1 MLSVNIYS
9 QSIYYWQRKFFS
21 IYFPTFQRTDRQINK
36 TPHRLHSILFWCE
49 RALHR
54 HTHTNESNQHSDSH
68 SMPFFCIYLFHVP
81 SIHLY
86 INFLPISVPASN
98 LLSWFGFVS
107 SAVRGTLC
115 SIVLNEIIHY
125 CSSIVSLYSICAC
138 VCAWYIDL
146 MAWNDENKHI
156 DDRDK
161 KENTKQIGIRKK
173 KQTSIERF
181 VKLLPSNINTI

>member
-21 IYFPTFQRTDRQINK
+21 IYFPMFQQTDRQINK
-36 TPHRLHSILFWCE
+36 TPHRLHWILFWCE

-54 HTHTNESNQHSDSH
+54 HTQTQMNQINIQIHILCL
-68 SMPFFCIYLFHVP
+68 FFVYLFHVP

-125 CSSIVSLYSICAC
+125 CRSIVSLYSICAC
-138 VCAWYIDL
+138 VCMVYRFNGMKW
-146 MAWNDENKHI
+146 
-156 DDRDK
+156 
-161 KENTKQIGIRKK
+161 RK
-173 KQTSIERF
+173 
-181 VKLLPSNINTI
+181 